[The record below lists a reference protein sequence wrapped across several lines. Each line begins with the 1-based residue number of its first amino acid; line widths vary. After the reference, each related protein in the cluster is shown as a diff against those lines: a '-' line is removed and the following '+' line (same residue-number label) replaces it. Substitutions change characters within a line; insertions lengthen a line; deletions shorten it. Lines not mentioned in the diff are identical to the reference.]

1 MRAQELDFEDF
12 LGASQQGRVHVYGAS
27 WWYDAASKLWWC
39 DDPQKTGVYCG
50 VTFKQLDNPQ
60 FMRAIGLK
68 REGK

>member
-1 MRAQELDFEDF
+1 MKAQELDFEDF
-12 LGASQQGRVHVYGAS
+12 VVADRSGRVHAYGAS
-27 WWYDAASKLWWC
+27 WWYDATSKLWWC
-39 DDPQKTGVYCG
+39 DDPKKTGIYCG